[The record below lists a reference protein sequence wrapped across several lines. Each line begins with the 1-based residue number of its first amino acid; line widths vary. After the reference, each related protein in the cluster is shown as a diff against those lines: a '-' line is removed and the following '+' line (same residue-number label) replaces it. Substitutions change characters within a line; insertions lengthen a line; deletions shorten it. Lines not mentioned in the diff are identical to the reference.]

1 MDRLD
6 SRPQVSGMMTARK
19 PYPSDVSD
27 EEWALA
33 VPYLT
38 LLPETAGQRTHLLRE
53 AFNGLRYVVRHGIP
67 WRAMP
72 HDLPPWHAVHDQAM
86 RWLRAGCFEMLA
98 HDLRA
103 VLRPAAGR
111 GEEPSAAILDSRTL
125 RSTPESGARAGWDGH
140 KRTRGSKLHLAVDT
154 LGHLLALRV
163 TAASENDRAAV
174 AELAEAVQ
182 DATGE
187 NVTLAYVDQGYT
199 GERPA
204 EAARAHGIVLEVV
217 APPAAERG
225 FVLLPRRWVVERSFA
240 WMARSRRLARDHERL
255 PETLAGFHF
264 VAFAGLMLRRAGDL
278 ALVHNRL

>member
-53 AFNGLRYVVRHGIP
+53 AFDGLRYVVRHGIP

-72 HDLPPWHAVHDQAM
+72 HDLPPWHAVYDQAM
-86 RWLRAGCFEMLA
+86 RWLRAGCFERLA

-103 VLRPAAGR
+103 VLRLAAGR

-154 LGHLLALRV
+154 LGHLLAPRV

-199 GERPA
+199 GER
-204 EAARAHGIVLEVV
+204 AAAAAGAHGIVLEVV
-217 APPAAERG
+217 APPAAKRG
-225 FVLLPRRWVVERSFA
+225 GRPAAPQVGGRAFLRLDGPLPP
-240 WMARSRRLARDHERL
+240 ARPRPRAPARDAGRLPLRRLHRPHAPARRRL
-255 PETLAGFHF
+255 GPGP
-264 VAFAGLMLRRAGDL
+264 
-278 ALVHNRL
+278 